1 MVGVHIFSGQVWRGE
16 GWCRLDKAGVR
27 HDALGEEAALGRRA
41 RVGQDLGLGHEVG
54 NLSISG
60 AGKTGR

>member
-1 MVGVHIFSGQVWRGE
+1 MGRGE
-16 GWCRLDKAGVR
+16 GWCRLDEAGVR